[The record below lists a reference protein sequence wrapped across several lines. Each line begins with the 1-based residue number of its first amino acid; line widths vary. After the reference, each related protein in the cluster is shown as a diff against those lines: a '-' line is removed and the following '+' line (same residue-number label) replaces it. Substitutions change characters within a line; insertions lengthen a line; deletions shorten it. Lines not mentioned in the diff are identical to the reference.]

1 MKLNLIASIPLR
13 PVIERMLSASPHRL
27 EPVYL
32 PAARA
37 DRPAFLRER
46 IARAEGF
53 VALLLAD
60 GAELLDGEGLAAGA
74 VPLVLPRVHNC
85 VSLLLGGAP
94 RYRGLFGLHGG
105 ELCWR
110 APLCAEE
117 LFFTPRADCS
127 ALCYLA
133 DTTLGLPDESIEARA
148 AARKNGWDYFA
159 EEIDPALLAR
169 LLAGGWEGDDFV
181 TVPAGGRVV
190 PTYTQE
196 LFRAE

>member
-1 MKLNLIASIPLR
+1 MTRCCSRTARSCWTGRASR
-13 PVIERMLSASPHRL
+13 R
-27 EPVYL
+27 EPSRSFC
-32 PAARA
+32 RA
-37 DRPAFLRER
+37 YITAFPCCS
-46 IARAEGF
+46 
-53 VALLLAD
+53 
-60 GAELLDGEGLAAGA
+60 AGA
-74 VPLVLPRVHNC
+74 PL
-85 VSLLLGGAP
+85 
-94 RYRGLFGLHGG
+94 YRGLFGLHGG

>member
-13 PVIERMLSASPHRL
+13 PVIERMLPASPHRL
-27 EPVYL
+27 EPAYL

-37 DRPAFLRER
+37 DWPAFLRER
-46 IARAEGF
+46 TAHAEGF
-53 VALLLAD
+53 DALLLAD
-60 GAELLDGEGLAAGA
+60 GAELLDGEGLPAGS

-85 VSLLLGGAP
+85 VSLLLGGAA
-94 RYRGLFGLHGG
+94 RYRSLFGLHGG

-110 APLCAEE
+110 VPLCAEE

-133 DTTLGLPDESIEARA
+133 DTSLGLPDEGIEARV
-148 AARKNGWDYFA
+148 AARKNGWDYFS
-159 EEIDPALLAR
+159 EEIDLSLLER
-169 LLAGGWEGDDFV
+169 LLAGSWEGGDFV
-181 TVPAGGRVV
+181 TLPAGGRAV

>member
-13 PVIERMLSASPHRL
+13 PVIERMLPASPHRL
-27 EPVYL
+27 EPAYL

-37 DRPAFLRER
+37 DWPAFLRER
-46 IARAEGF
+46 TARAEGF
-53 VALLLAD
+53 DALLLAD
-60 GAELLDGEGLAAGA
+60 GAELLDGEGLLAGS

-85 VSLLLGGAP
+85 VSLLLGGAA
-94 RYRGLFGLHGG
+94 RYRSLFGLHGG

-110 APLCAEE
+110 VPLCAEE

-133 DTTLGLPDESIEARA
+133 DTSLGLPDEGIEARV
-148 AARKNGWDYFA
+148 AARKNGWDYFS
-159 EEIDPALLAR
+159 EEIDLSLLER
-169 LLAGGWEGDDFV
+169 LLAGSWEGGDFV
-181 TVPAGGRVV
+181 TLPAGGRAV